1 MEVLDHTGESG
12 GLAGALEGTPDGRAP
27 LVLLHGLTFDRAMWQ
42 LALAGLSAADP
53 GRQVLALDLPGHGDS
68 PAWPVYDVGSV
79 ADAVHTAV
87 RQAGLSAPVVVGH
100 SIGAIIAMDY
110 AARYPARGVVN
121 VDQWL
126 LVEPFVTLAKSLA
139 DEIRGGGFAAAW
151 QLFEESMHLEML
163 PGTTRQLLR
172 PTGSVRQDVVAGYWR
187 ETLDRPVQ
195 EFAARVDATIA
206 RLRARQVSYL
216 FIAGHPAEPEYL
228 AWLCRQLPQVVVET
242 WPDSGHF
249 PHLAHPA
256 RFAACLAATAQ
267 WTAAPQDGAA

>member
-1 MEVLDHTGESG
+1 M
-12 GLAGALEGTPDGRAP
+12 AGVLEGTPDDRAP

-42 LALAGLSAADP
+42 PALAGLRVADP

-68 PAWPVYDVGSV
+68 PAWPGYDIDSV
-79 ADAVHTAV
+79 ADAVHSAV
-87 RQAGLSAPVVVGH
+87 RRAGLCAPVVVGH
-100 SIGAIIAMDY
+100 SLGAIVAMDY

-126 LVEPFVTLAKSLA
+126 RVEQFVTLAKSLA
-139 DEIRGGGFAAAW
+139 GEIRGGGFAAAW
-151 QLFEESMHLEML
+151 QRFEESMHLELL
-163 PGTTRQLLR
+163 PETTRQLLR
-172 PTGSVRQDVVAGYWR
+172 PTSSVRQDVVAGYWR
-187 ETLDRPVQ
+187 EALDRPAR
-195 EFAARVDATIA
+195 EFAARVDAIIT
-206 RLRARQVSYL
+206 RLRANQVSYL

-228 AWLCRQLPQVVVET
+228 AWLGSQLPQVVVET

-256 RFAACLAATAQ
+256 RFAARLAATAQ